1 MPGDVIQIKEKW
13 KTNICQSNRNS
24 LTEEDE
30 RILFAT
36 DLSDD
41 TDFIISKV
49 KAMRDLTH
57 AKLSLIHVV
66 EPLPGYSYAY
76 LGIED
81 IEGQLIEE
89 ARTVLNKLGGKLN
102 VTTEDQWVEVGPT
115 KSKIL
120 NVAHEIGS
128 DLIICGSHGRH
139 GLSLLLG
146 STANAI
152 LHGAK
157 CDVLTIRLP
166 E

>member
-1 MPGDVIQIKEKW
+1 MYKHILVATD
-13 KTNICQSNRNS
+13 
-24 LTEEDE
+24 LTEE
-30 RILFAT
+30 T
-36 DLSDD
+36 SY
-41 TDFIISKV
+41 IIDKV
-49 KAMRDLTH
+49 RSMRDFCQ
-57 AKLSLIHVV
+57 AKVSLVHVV

-89 ARTVLNKLGGKLN
+89 AKNSITKLGEVLAVAN
-102 VTTEDQWVEVGPT
+102 QDQWVEVGPT

-120 NVAHEIGS
+120 TVADKIKA

-157 CDVLTIRLP
+157 CDVLTVRLP

>member
-1 MPGDVIQIKEKW
+1 MYKH
-13 KTNICQSNRNS
+13 
-24 LTEEDE
+24 
-30 RILFAT
+30 ILFAT
-36 DLSDD
+36 DL
-41 TDFIISKV
+41 TDETGYIVNKV
-49 KAMRDLTH
+49 QSMRGYTG
-57 AKLSLIHVV
+57 AKLSIVHVV
-66 EPLPGYSYAY
+66 EPMPGYSYAY

-81 IEGQLIEE
+81 IEGQLIDE
-89 ARTVLNKLGGKLN
+89 ARIALTKLAEKLS
-102 VTTEDQWVEVGPT
+102 VGRDDQWIEVGPT

-120 NVAHEIGS
+120 KVAETVGA

-157 CDVLTIRLP
+157 CDVLTVRLP

>member
-1 MPGDVIQIKEKW
+1 MYKH
-13 KTNICQSNRNS
+13 
-24 LTEEDE
+24 
-30 RILFAT
+30 ILFAT

-41 TDFIISKV
+41 TDYLVKKV
-49 KAMRDLTH
+49 SSMRQLCN
-57 AKLSLIHVV
+57 AKLSVIHVV

-89 ARTVLNKLGGKLN
+89 SKTTLAKLASQMSVDTK
-102 VTTEDQWVEVGPT
+102 DQWIEVGPT

-120 NVAHEIGS
+120 DVAQDIGA
-128 DLIICGSHGRH
+128 DLIMCGSHGRH

>member
-1 MPGDVIQIKEKW
+1 MYKH
-13 KTNICQSNRNS
+13 
-24 LTEEDE
+24 
-30 RILFAT
+30 ILLAT

-41 TDFIISKV
+41 TDYIIAKV
-49 KAMRDLTH
+49 RGMRGFTN
-57 AKLSLIHVV
+57 AQLSLIHVV

-81 IEGQLIEE
+81 IEGQLIDESKAALAKMGE
-89 ARTVLNKLGGKLN
+89 KLGVDNKH
-102 VTTEDQWVEVGPT
+102 QWVEIGPT
-115 KSKIL
+115 KSRIL
-120 NVAHEIGS
+120 EVAQNVKA

-157 CDVLTIRLP
+157 CDVLTVRLP
-166 E
+166 EKD

>member
-1 MPGDVIQIKEKW
+1 MYKHIL
-13 KTNICQSNRNS
+13 
-24 LTEEDE
+24 LT
-30 RILFAT
+30 T
-36 DLSDD
+36 DLSED
-41 TDFIISKV
+41 TDYIIKKV
-49 KAMRDLTH
+49 QSLRGYTG

-81 IEGQLIEE
+81 IEGQLINE
-89 ARTVLNKLGGKLN
+89 ARSALAKLGATLGVDPK
-102 VTTEDQWVEVGPT
+102 DQWVEVGPT
-115 KSKIL
+115 KLKIL
-120 NVAHEIGS
+120 TVAADIKA

-146 STANAI
+146 STANAV

-157 CDVLTIRLP
+157 CDVLTVRLP

>member
-1 MPGDVIQIKEKW
+1 MYKH
-13 KTNICQSNRNS
+13 
-24 LTEEDE
+24 
-30 RILFAT
+30 ILFAT

-41 TDFIISKV
+41 TDYVIAKV
-49 KAMRDLTH
+49 RGMRGFTG

-89 ARTVLNKLGGKLN
+89 SKTALAKLGEGLHVDSK
-102 VTTEDQWVEVGPT
+102 DMWVDVGPT

-120 NVAHEIGS
+120 EVAEDIGA

-157 CDVLTIRLP
+157 CDVLTVRLP
-166 E
+166 NDT

>member
-1 MPGDVIQIKEKW
+1 MYKH
-13 KTNICQSNRNS
+13 
-24 LTEEDE
+24 
-30 RILFAT
+30 ILFAT
-36 DLSDD
+36 DLTED
-41 TDFIISKV
+41 TEYLLEKV
-49 KAMRDLTH
+49 RTMRSFTG

-81 IEGQLIEE
+81 IEGQLLTE
-89 ARTVLNKLGGKLN
+89 ARQSIEKLGGKLN
-102 VTTEDQWVEVGPT
+102 VGSGDQYIEVGPT
-115 KSKIL
+115 KTKIL
-120 NVAHEIGS
+120 KTAEDIGV

-157 CDVLTIRLP
+157 CDVLTVRLP
-166 E
+166 EEQ

>member
-1 MPGDVIQIKEKW
+1 MYKH
-13 KTNICQSNRNS
+13 
-24 LTEEDE
+24 
-30 RILFAT
+30 ILLAT
-36 DLSDD
+36 DLTQD

-49 KAMRDLTH
+49 QGMHGFTGS
-57 AKLSLIHVV
+57 KLSLIHVV

-89 ARTVLNKLGGKLN
+89 AKMSLSKLAEKLN
-102 VTTEDQWVEVGPT
+102 VPAADQFVEVGPT

-120 NVAHEIGS
+120 DVAQKVGA
-128 DLIICGSHGRH
+128 DLIVCGSHGRH

-157 CDVLTIRLP
+157 CDVLTVRLP

>member
-1 MPGDVIQIKEKW
+1 MYKH
-13 KTNICQSNRNS
+13 
-24 LTEEDE
+24 
-30 RILFAT
+30 ILFAT
-36 DLSDD
+36 DLTED
-41 TDFIISKV
+41 TDYILEKV
-49 KAMRDLTH
+49 KGMRTYTG

-89 ARTVLNKLGGKLN
+89 SKTAIAKLGTQLKVDAKDL
-102 VTTEDQWVEVGPT
+102 WVEVGPT

-120 NVAHEIGS
+120 GVADDIGA

-157 CDVLTIRLP
+157 CDVLTVRLP

>member
-1 MPGDVIQIKEKW
+1 MYKH
-13 KTNICQSNRNS
+13 
-24 LTEEDE
+24 
-30 RILFAT
+30 ILFAT
-36 DLSDD
+36 DLTED
-41 TDFIISKV
+41 TDYLVDKV
-49 KAMRDLTH
+49 RSMRGLTG

-89 ARTVLNKLGGKLN
+89 ARQAIEKLGAKLN
-102 VTTEDQWVEVGPT
+102 VGKSDQFVEVGPT
-115 KSKIL
+115 KTKIL
-120 NVAHEIGS
+120 KIAEDIGV

-157 CDVLTIRLP
+157 CDVLTVRLP
-166 E
+166 EEK

>member
-1 MPGDVIQIKEKW
+1 MY
-13 KTNICQSNRNS
+13 TH
-24 LTEEDE
+24 
-30 RILFAT
+30 ILFAT
-36 DLSDD
+36 DLTEE
-41 TDFIISKV
+41 TDYIINKV
-49 KAMRDLTH
+49 RTIRGYTGAR
-57 AKLSLIHVV
+57 LSLVHVV
-66 EPLPGYSYAY
+66 EPMPGYSYAY

-89 ARTVLNKLGGKLN
+89 SKTAIAKLGQQLN
-102 VTTEDQWVEVGPT
+102 VDVKDQWIEVGPT

-120 NVAHEIGS
+120 TIAEDVKA

-157 CDVLTIRLP
+157 CDVLTVRLP

>member
-1 MPGDVIQIKEKW
+1 MYKH
-13 KTNICQSNRNS
+13 
-24 LTEEDE
+24 
-30 RILFAT
+30 ILFAT
-36 DLSDD
+36 DLMDE
-41 TDFIISKV
+41 TEYLITKV
-49 KAMRDLTH
+49 RSLQGLTN
-57 AKLSLIHVV
+57 AKLSLVHVV

-76 LGIED
+76 LGVED
-81 IEGQLIEE
+81 IEGQLIMESKE
-89 ARTVLNKLGGKLN
+89 ALARLGQSLN
-102 VTTEDQWVEVGPT
+102 VDTKNQWTEVGPT

-120 NVAHEIGS
+120 KIAEDIKA

-157 CDVLTIRLP
+157 CDVLTVRLP

>member
-1 MPGDVIQIKEKW
+1 MYKH
-13 KTNICQSNRNS
+13 
-24 LTEEDE
+24 
-30 RILFAT
+30 ILLAT
-36 DLSDD
+36 DLSNE
-41 TDFIISKV
+41 TDYIINKV
-49 KAMRDLTH
+49 RAIKSLTN
-57 AKLSLIHVV
+57 ARLSLVHVV

-76 LGIED
+76 LGVED

-89 ARTVLNKLGGKLN
+89 SKNALAKLGKELS
-102 VTTEDQWVEVGPT
+102 VDVKDQWIEVGPT

-120 NVAHEIGS
+120 GVAENIHA

-157 CDVLTIRLP
+157 CDVLTVRLP

>member
-1 MPGDVIQIKEKW
+1 MNTMYKH
-13 KTNICQSNRNS
+13 
-24 LTEEDE
+24 
-30 RILFAT
+30 ILFAT
-36 DLSDD
+36 DLTDD
-41 TDFIISKV
+41 TDYLVAKV
-49 KAMRDLTH
+49 KGIRTLTG

-89 ARTVLNKLGGKLN
+89 ARQSIEKLGTELN
-102 VTTEDQWVEVGPT
+102 VAKTDQHVEVGPT
-115 KSKIL
+115 KTKIL
-120 NVAHEIGS
+120 KIAEDTGT

-157 CDVLTIRLP
+157 CDVLTVRLP
-166 E
+166 EEQ

>member
-1 MPGDVIQIKEKW
+1 MYKH
-13 KTNICQSNRNS
+13 
-24 LTEEDE
+24 
-30 RILFAT
+30 ILFAT
-36 DLSDD
+36 DLTDE
-41 TDFIISKV
+41 TDFIIT
-49 KAMRDLTH
+49 KAQTMREYTQ

-66 EPLPGYSYAY
+66 EPMPGYSYAY

-89 ARTVLNKLGGKLN
+89 AKDALQKLGNRLK
-102 VTTEDQWVEVGPT
+102 VDAKDQWIEVGPT

-120 NVAHEIGS
+120 KVAEDIQS

-146 STANAI
+146 STANAV

-157 CDVLTIRLP
+157 CDVLTVRLP
-166 E
+166 GG